1 MNFHYLSF
9 LLRTSLIGL
18 LFLLFACTS
27 EESNNNTNE
36 IEQTIASIRY
46 AKGFSIAYYDGYKII
61 TLHTPW
67 KGETSSYKYILYEN
81 QPPTS
86 QILNSKN
93 VEDVFIKTPISS
105 IACMSLTHIAFI
117 EKLEQQHTI
126 VGISGCDYVSS
137 PIIKERIKNQF
148 IKEVGQHEV
157 INYELLV
164 SMHPEVVMAF
174 GIDQTSATKINK
186 LKTLGLTTV
195 LNAEYMET
203 HPLGQAEWI
212 KFIAAFYNEEMKA
225 DSIFDYIEK
234 EYLKL
239 VEVATPTTNKPT
251 VFTGMPW
258 SGAWY
263 VPGGLSFQ
271 AQLFKDAGASYLWA
285 DNQEERSFVKSK
297 EIILDE
303 ALDAN
308 FWLNV
313 NAYNSIKDI
322 IETDAL
328 LKNFKALKEQQI
340 YNNNL
345 RENAAAG
352 NDYWESGVVHP
363 HIVLK
368 DLIKIFHPT
377 LIEHELYYYK
387 KLE

>member
-1 MNFHYLSF
+1 MT
-9 LLRTSLIGL
+9 TSDFKLWCRYVFTFSCLI
-18 LFLLFACTS
+18 LFLNAC
-27 EESNNNTNE
+27 EEAKKETKGLDE
-36 IEQTIASIRY
+36 KSIQKHVVSY
-46 AKGFSIAYYDGYKII
+46 AKGFSIAYFDGFKII
-61 TLHTPW
+61 TIHSAW
-67 KGETSSYKYILYEN
+67 KGEKNPINYVLYEN
-81 QPPTS
+81 EKP
-86 QILNSKN
+86 LNM
-93 VEDVFIKTPISS
+93 DGIFIKTPIKS
-105 IACMSLTHIAFI
+105 IACLSLTHIAFL
-117 EKLEQQHTI
+117 EKLGLQNSI
-126 VGISGCDYVSS
+126 VGLSGCNYVSS
-137 PIIKERIKNQF
+137 PAIKERIKNQF

-157 INYELLV
+157 VNYELLV
-164 SMHPEVVMAF
+164 NMNPEVIMAY

-212 KFIAAFYNEEMKA
+212 KFIAAFYNEEIKA
-225 DSIFDYIEK
+225 DSIFDYVEK
-234 EYLKL
+234 EYLQL
-239 VEVATPTTNKPT
+239 VEIAAKTTNKPT

-271 AQLFKDAGASYLWA
+271 AKLFKDAGATYLWA
-285 DNQEERSFVKSK
+285 DNQEERSFIKSK
-297 EIILDE
+297 EVILDE
-303 ALDAN
+303 ALDAD

-313 NAYNSIKDI
+313 NAYHSIKEI
-322 IETDAL
+322 VETDAL

-377 LIEHELYYYK
+377 LIEHQLYYYK

>member
-1 MNFHYLSF
+1 MT
-9 LLRTSLIGL
+9 TSDFKLWCRYVFTFSCLI
-18 LFLLFACTS
+18 LFLNAC
-27 EESNNNTNE
+27 EEAKKETNGLDE
-36 IEQTIASIRY
+36 KSIQKHVISY
-46 AKGFSIAYYDGYKII
+46 AKGFSIVYFDDFKII
-61 TLHTPW
+61 TIHSAW
-67 KGETSSYKYILYEN
+67 KGENDPINYVLYEN
-81 QPPTS
+81 EKP
-86 QILNSKN
+86 LNM
-93 VEDVFIKTPISS
+93 DGVFIKTPIKS
-105 IACMSLTHIAFI
+105 IACLSLTHIAFL
-117 EKLEQQHTI
+117 EKLGLQNSI
-126 VGISGCDYVSS
+126 VGLSGCNYVSS
-137 PIIKERIKNQF
+137 PAIKERIKNQF

-164 SMHPEVVMAF
+164 NMNPEVIMAY
-174 GIDQTSATKINK
+174 GIDQTSTTKINK

-212 KFIAAFYNEEMKA
+212 KFIAAFYNEEDKA
-225 DSIFDYIEK
+225 DSIFDNIEM

-239 VEVATPTTNKPT
+239 IEITSHVKNKPT
-251 VFTGMPW
+251 VFTSMPW

-271 AQLFKDAGASYLWA
+271 AKLFKDAGATYLWA

-297 EIILDE
+297 EVILDE
-303 ALDAN
+303 ALNAD

-313 NAYNSIKDI
+313 NAYHSINEI
-322 IETDAL
+322 VETDKVL
-328 LKNFKALKEQQI
+328 QNFKALKQQRI

-352 NDYWESGVVHP
+352 NDYWESGVVNP